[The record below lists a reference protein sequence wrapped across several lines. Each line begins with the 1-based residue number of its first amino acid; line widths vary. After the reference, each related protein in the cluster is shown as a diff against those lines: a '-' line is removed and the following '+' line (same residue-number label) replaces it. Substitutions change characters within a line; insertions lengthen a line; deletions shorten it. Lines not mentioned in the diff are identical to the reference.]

1 MRRGDVWANPD
12 GTGRAVNRCDH
23 TAAPDSGNRHFQANE
38 ASSALQSDPQVRIP
52 AGRPHEQN
60 GCEQNVSA
68 EGIEEASKP

>member
-1 MRRGDVWANPD
+1 
-12 GTGRAVNRCDH
+12 
-23 TAAPDSGNRHFQANE
+23 
-38 ASSALQSDPQVRIP
+38 VRIP